1 MGSSVHCCSGK
12 AGVISGDGTGKF
24 NPSSKIN
31 RASMASMLVQAYS
44 LDKKIIGELPTQ
56 FKDLE
61 PHWGKKQANILV
73 ALEISK
79 GTEMAGSLKEL

>member
-1 MGSSVHCCSGK
+1 MEK

-61 PHWGKKQANILV
+61 PHWGRNKLIF
-73 ALEISK
+73 
-79 GTEMAGSLKEL
+79 

>member
-1 MGSSVHCCSGK
+1 
-12 AGVISGDGTGKF
+12 
-24 NPSSKIN
+24 
-31 RASMASMLVQAYS
+31 MASMLVQAYS